1 MLIIDTLFIGVSS
14 GAIYALMAL
23 ALVLVW
29 RSTRVVNFAQAG
41 QAILS
46 TYIGYEVMN
55 RTHSYWISVPFAII
69 AGGAIAAF
77 VDAVLMRALAKRSH
91 KGSVSEIAP
100 VIATLGLLGLI
111 RSITG
116 LIWGNAYLQYTSPVS
131 GKGYLIGTH
140 TIPFSPQNLVIV
152 LGAVIVM
159 AIFAAIFKFTNL
171 GLALRA
177 ASFQPEIS
185 RLAGIRVDRIRTIGW
200 AFAGAAG
207 AVAGAL
213 VTPTTYLSPN
223 SLDLLLVSG
232 FVAAVIGGL
241 DSLIGAVLGGI
252 ILGIGFAFILQ
263 YIGSSVTFSA
273 AFIILIVVL
282 FIRPRGILGSK
293 IGRRDA

>member
-1 MLIIDTLFIGVSS
+1 MLFIDTLLIGLSS

-46 TYIGYEVMN
+46 TYLGYEVMN
-55 RTHSYWISVPFAII
+55 MTHNYWVSIPFAIL
-69 AGGAIAAF
+69 GGAAIAAF
-77 VDAVLMRALAKRSH
+77 VDGVIMRALVKRSH

-111 RSITG
+111 RSLTG
-116 LIWGNAYLQYTSPVS
+116 MIWGNAYLQYTSPLS
-131 GKGYLIGTH
+131 GKGYMIGQH
-140 TIPFSPQNLVIV
+140 TIPFSPQNLIIVI
-152 LGAVIVM
+152 GALLVM
-159 AIFAAIFKFTNL
+159 GVFAAIFKFTNL

-241 DSLIGAVLGGI
+241 DSLIGAVLGGLL
-252 ILGIGFAFILQ
+252 LGVGFAFILQ
-263 YIGSSVTFSA
+263 YIGTSVTFSA
-273 AFIILIVVL
+273 AFIILILVL
-282 FIRPRGILGSK
+282 FVRPRGILGSK
-293 IGRRDA
+293 GGRRDA